1 MVIAALCGTLI
12 LLWIKRLPY
21 HPCAEE
27 QLQEALARQTV
38 PLPGAP
44 ASCPS

>member
-1 MVIAALCGTLI
+1 MVIASLLGALI

-27 QLQEALARQTV
+27 KLQEALARQSSLLHPTT
-38 PLPGAP
+38 A
-44 ASCPS
+44 